1 MKNDVRD
8 YDWQL
13 RLLELLLTIWESMC
27 VEQVWGEK
35 GSRKRVRLQ
44 QSTNIER
51 SDQIILP
58 YTLH

>member
-1 MKNDVRD
+1 MKNDTRD

-13 RLLELLLTIWESMC
+13 RLLELLLTIWEGMC

-44 QSTNIER
+44 QNTNIER
-51 SDQIILP
+51 MIK
-58 YTLH
+58 